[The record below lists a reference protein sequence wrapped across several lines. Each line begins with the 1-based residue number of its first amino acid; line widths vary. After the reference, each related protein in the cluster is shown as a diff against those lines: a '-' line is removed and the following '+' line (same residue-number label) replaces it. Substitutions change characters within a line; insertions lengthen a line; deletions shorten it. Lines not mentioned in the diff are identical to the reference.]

1 MESKL
6 KIETKFKNCYKRNKH
21 TRKSKLK
28 SNKKQ
33 CILSFYETRK
43 EKKKKRKPETKIAD
57 LD

>member
-6 KIETKFKNCYKRNKH
+6 KIETKFKNCHKRNKH

-43 EKKKKRKPETKIAD
+43 EI
-57 LD
+57 

>member
-6 KIETKFKNCYKRNKH
+6 KIETKFKNCHKRNKH

-28 SNKKQ
+28 SYKKQ

-43 EKKKKRKPETKIAD
+43 EKKKKKSLKQKLQI
-57 LD
+57 